1 MTADAAMAHKVKLIV
16 YPLFTLAAIV
26 VLWEGGIAVFDVPNY
41 ILPRLMDI
49 VTALKIGYIDGTLW
63 PHLLYTLKSLVLGYI
78 VGCVIAFSLGALLA
92 ESVTFEIFLYP
103 YIVALKSTPKVA
115 LAPLIIVWFGF
126 EIESKIVMVALIC
139 FFPLFVNTLIGIRQ
153 ASSDQIDLLRAFS
166 ASRMHIFVNVKLP
179 SALGMIFAGLQIS
192 VVLGLIGVIVAE
204 FVASRRG
211 LGWVI
216 QSSAHDLELGMMFA
230 SIFTLSLIGVVA
242 SLVFRYLQS
251 KIVFWE
257 GKQSD
262 SNVVIP

>member
-1 MTADAAMAHKVKLIV
+1 MTAGVTMIHKAKLIV
-16 YPLFTLAAIV
+16 YPLITLAVIV
-26 VLWEGGIAVFDVPNY
+26 ALWEGAIAAFEIPNY

-49 VTALKIGYIDGTLW
+49 VIALKIGYIDGTLW
-63 PHLLYTLKSLVLGYI
+63 PHLLITLKSLVLGYI
-78 VGCVIAFSLGALLA
+78 VGCVIAFTLGALLA

-166 ASRMHIFVNVKLP
+166 ASRLHIFINVKLP

-216 QSSAHDLELGMMFA
+216 QSSAHDLDLGMMFA
-230 SIFTLSLIGVVA
+230 SVFTLSLIGVVA

-257 GKQSD
+257 GEQSD